1 MDSWLVVLGFVVGA
15 AVGSF
20 LNMLIYRLPRR
31 ISFVNPAHSICPTCN
46 HTLKSVDL
54 IPILSWLS
62 TKGKCRYCHEP
73 VSSRYF
79 WVEVITGVLFAAV
92 WWNKAI
98 DPLFPDWVGMW
109 AQWTMIACLVAVIF
123 IDWELYII
131 PDELNAALLVVA
143 IAYHAATGSLG
154 TALTGAL
161 LGWGLLWGIAF
172 FGRIAFGKDAMGD
185 GDVKMMRGVGA
196 FLGPLLLGANLAIAV
211 LLGIIGGVLG
221 IILAKKLESPS
232 SSESSENADASVM
245 TPTPIG
251 FIVLSGAWYLFCLD
265 IVSLAVP
272 ALNRWISTKIPQE
285 IVEEEENW
293 KPSLT
298 TIPFGPYL
306 AAGAI
311 ICMIG
316 GGPIEGA
323 IRNYW
328 EHATGSASDSSA
340 TSPAQTRS

>member
-31 ISFVNPAHSICPTCN
+31 ISFVNPAHSICPTCK
-46 HTLKSVDL
+46 HTLKTPDL

-62 TKGKCRYCHEP
+62 TRGKCRYCHEP

-79 WVEVITGVLFAAV
+79 WVEVLTGLLFAAV
-92 WWNKAI
+92 WWNTAI
-98 DPLFPDWVGMW
+98 VPLFPDWVGMW
-109 AQWTMIACLVAVIF
+109 AQWTMIACLVAVIY

-143 IAYHAATGSLG
+143 VAYHAATGSLQ
-154 TALTGAL
+154 TALVGAL

-196 FLGPLLLGANLAIAV
+196 FLGPLLLVANLGIAV
-211 LLGIIGGVLG
+211 ILGIIGGVLG
-221 IILAKKLESPS
+221 IILSKRIASSPESTEGDGAEQVLP
-232 SSESSENADASVM
+232 

-251 FIVLSGAWYLFCLD
+251 FILLSGVWYLLCLD
-265 IVSLAVP
+265 IISLFIP
-272 ALNRWISTKIPQE
+272 ALNRWISGKIPQE
-285 IVEEEENW
+285 MIEEEENW

-311 ICMIG
+311 LCMIG
-316 GGPIEGA
+316 SAPIEGA

-328 EHATGSASDSSA
+328 EHATGASTD
-340 TSPAQTRS
+340 PAAASTAQPRS